1 MRIFVVEDDRFVA
14 EMLRSSWPDSRDTLE
29 IISSVSSALNKIHSG
44 EIGSFDCMIL
54 DINLPDG
61 SGLELMKAARAR
73 SSLPIIMISGSGSA
87 DARADA
93 ISTGADDYVMKPFST
108 KELRARAA
116 RIVSMRQGHSQKIPE
131 DSFQI
136 SAVTCDLKRRILS
149 YSDRSIELTAM
160 ETRILECL
168 FQRRGQDCPKKL
180 IAWQALFR
188 EHRSDDKTID
198 VYVNRLRGKLND
210 LFCEAGSS
218 IKTVR
223 GVGYHLV

>member
-29 IISSVSSALNKIHSG
+29 ITPSVGSALSRIHSG
-44 EIGSFDCMIL
+44 EIGSFDCVIF

-73 SSLPIIMISGSGSA
+73 SSLPIILISGSGSA

-93 ISTGADDYVMKPFST
+93 ISTGADDYVMKPFSI

-116 RIVSMRQGHSQKIPE
+116 RIVSMRGQTAPKIPE
-131 DSFQI
+131 DCFQI
-136 SAVTCDLKRRILS
+136 GAVTCDLRQRTLS
-149 YSDRSIELTAM
+149 HSGRSTELTAM
-160 ETRILECL
+160 ETRILGCL
-168 FQRRGQDCPKKL
+168 HQRRGQDCPKTL
-180 IAWQALFR
+180 IAWEALFR

-198 VYVNRLRGKLND
+198 VYLNRLRGKLNELHAD
-210 LFCEAGSS
+210 AGSS